1 MIRKILL
8 PFAAGIILSS
18 CNSNNG
24 PETDIETAGAF
35 IKNIWKLDF
44 NKAETMLLKDETNN
58 QVFSRFEQ
66 FFKARPMAELDK
78 YKNADFIIND
88 TKEPNDS
95 VHIINYSSRFN
106 KEEKTDLKLV
116 RKNNRWLVDLKYTI
130 PQTDTTQKQ

>member
-1 MIRKILL
+1 
-8 PFAAGIILSS
+8 
-18 CNSNNG
+18 
-24 PETDIETAGAF
+24 
-35 IKNIWKLDF
+35 
-44 NKAETMLLKDETNN
+44 MLLKDETNN

-95 VHIINYSSRFN
+95 VHIINNSSSFN
-106 KEEKTDLKLV
+106 KEEKTELKLV
-116 RKNNRWLVDLKYTI
+116 RKNNRSLVDLKYTI